1 MAARQPLSYRAGPLV
16 LEQWHEAELQGTYER
31 ARYAQRCQ
39 WERARQ
45 ASLQQDLQA
54 FETSAFETSAF
65 HTSKGLRYH
74 TSSLRDLEPHAAH
87 RASCGES
94 SLAERAGKTDG
105 RAPFTENHARV
116 GRLTLDGK

>member
-1 MAARQPLSYRAGPLV
+1 MIRRPLV
-16 LEQWHEAELQGTYER
+16 AHGCGVEGLKSSSIKFSSPQIFKPTSSFK
-31 ARYAQRCQ
+31 
-39 WERARQ
+39 
-45 ASLQQDLQA
+45 SLVLK
-54 FETSAFETSAF
+54 S
-65 HTSKGLRYH
+65 
-74 TSSLRDLEPHAAH
+74 SSLRDLEPHAAH